1 MEYIFV
7 TLVIIIICLFFYF
20 KSLKKRKVEEK
31 SYIELKQKCLDLCRD
46 IDNILNDILIY
57 LKDKKIFLETIKKKD
72 EDIYEDDMKYYELE
86 SFLDEEI
93 ENTNLLRDTNKE
105 YFAKLE
111 KLDSINV
118 DKSNLTLSLNKK
130 DYCLER
136 KEKIINKYKDFYD
149 ELNIGSI
156 L

>member
-57 LKDKKIFLETIKKKD
+57 LNDKKIFLESIKKID

-136 KEKIINKYKDFYD
+136 KEKIINKYKDLYD

>member
-31 SYIELKQKCLDLCRD
+31 FYIELKQKCLDLCSD
-46 IDNILNDILIY
+46 IDYILKDTLIY
-57 LKDKKIFLETIKKKD
+57 LNDKKIFLESIKKID

>member
-1 MEYIFV
+1 M
-7 TLVIIIICLFFYF
+7 
-20 KSLKKRKVEEK
+20 
-31 SYIELKQKCLDLCRD
+31 
-46 IDNILNDILIY
+46 N
-57 LKDKKIFLETIKKKD
+57 DKKIFLESIKKID

-93 ENTNLLRDTNKE
+93 ENTNLLKDTNKE
-105 YFAKLE
+105 YFGKLE
-111 KLDSINV
+111 NLDSITI
-118 DKSNLTLSLNKK
+118 DKSNLTLCLNKK

-136 KEKIINKYKDFYD
+136 KEEIINKYKDFYD

>member
-57 LKDKKIFLETIKKKD
+57 LNDKKIFLESIKKID

-93 ENTNLLRDTNKE
+93 ENTNLLKDTNKE
-105 YFAKLE
+105 YFGKLE
-111 KLDSINV
+111 NLDSITI
-118 DKSNLTLSLNKK
+118 DKSNLTLCLNKK

-136 KEKIINKYKDFYD
+136 KEEIINKYKDFYD

>member
-57 LKDKKIFLETIKKKD
+57 LNDKKIFLESIKKID

>member
-46 IDNILNDILIY
+46 IGNILNDILIY
-57 LKDKKIFLETIKKKD
+57 LNDKKIFLESIKKID